1 METKNRIKHPWDKW
15 YHRRHWKNLRT
26 LVLARDPV
34 CSICERNASTVADHK
49 IPHKGSW
56 ILFSDISNLWG
67 ICVDCH
73 AKKTAAEDGGFGNY
87 VVKSRPE
94 TNVARPIGEGGKL
107 FQSSSISAT
116 KLDNA
121 LDFDVEELLKDL
133 PK

>member
-1 METKNRIKHPWDKW
+1 
-15 YHRRHWKNLRT
+15 
-26 LVLARDPV
+26 V

-56 ILFSDISNLWG
+56 FLFRDISNLWG

-94 TNVARPIGEGGKL
+94 TNTARPIGDGGKT
-107 FQSSSISAT
+107 FQSSTISQDRLNA
-116 KLDNA
+116 A
-121 LDFDVEELLKDL
+121 LDFDAEELLKDL